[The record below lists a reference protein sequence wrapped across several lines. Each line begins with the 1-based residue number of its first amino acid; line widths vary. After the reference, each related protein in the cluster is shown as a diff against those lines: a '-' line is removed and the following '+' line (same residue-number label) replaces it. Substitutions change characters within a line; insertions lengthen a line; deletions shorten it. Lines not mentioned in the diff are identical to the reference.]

1 MEAANL
7 KIEKLRD
14 KDNWHQWRFIIR
26 TWLENGENLL
36 EVCEGTLTE
45 PAAGSDGYDA
55 ALQKFKKADKAARK
69 LIVTTVESKPL
80 ELLINCTSAKD
91 V

>member
-45 PAAGSDGYDA
+45 PAAVQMNMTQ
-55 ALQKFKKADKAARK
+55 LFKNSRRQTK
-69 LIVTTVESKPL
+69 LLES
-80 ELLINCTSAKD
+80 
-91 V
+91 